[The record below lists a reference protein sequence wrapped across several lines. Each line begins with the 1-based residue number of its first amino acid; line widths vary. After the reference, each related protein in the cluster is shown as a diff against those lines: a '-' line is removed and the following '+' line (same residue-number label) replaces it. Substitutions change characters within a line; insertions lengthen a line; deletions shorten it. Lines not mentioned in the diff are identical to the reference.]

1 MDFKLNNEINTTTL
15 IDYGLFSII
24 DNDAVRIQQQLS
36 DLEASDKLINLKLR
50 TIGWSGIKELVDNT
64 YIIGYASKKQELA
77 DGVGMLEQI
86 AYNTWIEEFK
96 DTERMFKTNFPLP
109 TLSQSQYDAL
119 LSLYFDTGTYRKVG
133 TELRQF
139 ELSEFITDRKWD
151 HVATSM
157 TLSGSNRLVRQY
169 DAKVLMLADYGTTKD
184 RSLIKEQGLQT
195 LLKRYS
201 TMGLTDPQKAQ
212 AEYVYYAETKR
223 FLPNLAESRKRIL
236 VKQSVN

>member
-96 DTERMFKTNFPLP
+96 DTERMFKKNFH
-109 TLSQSQYDAL
+109 Y
-119 LSLYFDTGTYRKVG
+119 
-133 TELRQF
+133 LRC
-139 ELSEFITDRKWD
+139 RN
-151 HVATSM
+151 HSM
-157 TLSGSNRLVRQY
+157 
-169 DAKVLMLADYGTTKD
+169 MHC
-184 RSLIKEQGLQT
+184 
-195 LLKRYS
+195 
-201 TMGLTDPQKAQ
+201 
-212 AEYVYYAETKR
+212 
-223 FLPNLAESRKRIL
+223 
-236 VKQSVN
+236 